1 MQSFTVYI
9 NLHTVLSIFRGG
21 WKIPSFT
28 HCEKEVRKKGD
39 SSMEKK
45 KKERSQRKRHH
56 TYIILLTYNSIKRF
70 PQSLSAVFSYKESK
84 GVEEKV
90 CL

>member
-1 MQSFTVYI
+1 
-9 NLHTVLSIFRGG
+9 
-21 WKIPSFT
+21 
-28 HCEKEVRKKGD
+28 
-39 SSMEKK
+39 MEKK